1 MSGEVEFNWPV
12 FDKYADSWRA
22 QGYTVVSPAEM
33 DRVLGFTLEDPP
45 TWEQAMGWDEKI
57 IPTCTMMWLIPG
69 WEKSRGVRRE
79 LRCALK
85 HGIPVFSALTGD
97 SLQEEVATVLGDD
110 NKFKMLEGGGEP
122 TDYAT
127 FNPPHPLTELVW
139 HATEGHPGRKIVGW
153 NHDIQAGPQGPIY
166 ADDGEVRV
174 VDPKTG
180 GVKGSKQAQLGAM
193 DPLAIMEIAKV
204 AGMGAVKYDRY
215 NFLRGYRWSL
225 SYDACQRHLHA
236 FWGGEDLDE
245 ESGLYHLAHAAWHCL
260 CLIAF
265 SIRKRGTDDR
275 PT

>member
-57 IPTCTMMWLIPG
+57 IPTCKMMWLIPG
-69 WEKSRGVRRE
+69 WEMSRGVRRE
-79 LRCALK
+79 LRCALE
-85 HGIPVFSALTGD
+85 HNIPVFSALTGD

-127 FNPPHPLTELVW
+127 FNPPHPLTELVQ
-139 HATEGHPGRKIVGW
+139 HATEGHPSRKIVGT
-153 NHDIQAGPQGPIY
+153 
-166 ADDGEVRV
+166 GEVRIT
-174 VDPKTG
+174 DPETG
-180 GVKGSKQAQLGAM
+180 GAKGSKQAQLGAM